1 MCGVNAAA
9 SGNAIPNGELLP
21 GSVCRANNLPPYFDP
36 SETEKNG
43 DAADWVRGDVRA
55 PLSISCRLVAGCS
68 GSRERQERQLFSLT
82 PHTRKPTFGCALQ

>member
-43 DAADWVRGDVRA
+43 DAADWVRSDVRA
-55 PLSISCRLVAGCS
+55 PSLHLMSAGGRLQ
-68 GSRERQERQLFSLT
+68 R
-82 PHTRKPTFGCALQ
+82 